1 MYRNFYFD
9 CNLHSYIQCNT
20 EGKSGCAF
28 KSVDIECICV
38 CIWLRAH
45 PFGWYISK
53 LKLKWNCMQF
63 FILFDSI
70 KWKTGDTCGE
80 NTRLLWNVAAQL
92 WLLLLLL
99 LLLCCAVLCCVYF
112 VFNSLCHFATEYK
125 KRNMPPPLDSVR
137 LVWLVIMIKWTEQ
150 KQSKANQFEFEAK
163 ETLTGRIP
171 YSHTIHSSG
180 WKSHR
185 QCLEIRMF
193 MLWHWSRTSQSQ
205 SWFDFS
211 CWCFLCLC
219 VVPVLEHGTGV
230 LLSLQENASINSVF
244 LSFEWKKRWWIAQP
258 LIWYVHADIQWPRVR
273 RKKGN
278 SSNKS
283 NGREK
288 QSENV
293 FVDWWRKKRKRTKF
307 TI

>member
-1 MYRNFYFD
+1 MKNRR
-9 CNLHSYIQCNT
+9 HVR
-20 EGKSGCAF
+20 GKYEVIVERSSAIII
-28 KSVDIECICV
+28 VITIV
-38 CIWLRAH
+38 IA
-45 PFGWYISK
+45 
-53 LKLKWNCMQF
+53 
-63 FILFDSI
+63 
-70 KWKTGDTCGE
+70 
-80 NTRLLWNVAAQL
+80 V
-92 WLLLLLL
+92 
-99 LLLCCAVLCCVYF
+99 VLCCVYF

-211 CWCFLCLC
+211 CWCF
-219 VVPVLEHGTGV
+219 
-230 LLSLQENASINSVF
+230 F
-244 LSFEWKKRWWIAQP
+244 
-258 LIWYVHADIQWPRVR
+258 
-273 RKKGN
+273 
-278 SSNKS
+278 
-283 NGREK
+283 
-288 QSENV
+288 V
-293 FVDWWRKKRKRTKF
+293 FVCSACAWTWDGSAFIIARKCFDQFRFFVFWMKKKDDE
-307 TI
+307 